1 LDSKRIRSSNA
12 FGAMSKSKAKNASS
26 GAKKDAS
33 GKKDVTT
40 KAASAEALKPRLSDA
55 EFAIPVAE
63 IDAGGKGMTFPIRVS
78 WLRGVLEDTGVAAPA
93 KDGELTCR
101 VSKSGNDLVIHGR
114 LEASLSAPCARCL
127 NPASVDV
134 AKKIAFMAVP
144 SSQLRQEAAANQEDI
159 ELAEEDEIIGYD
171 NDVLVLD
178 EWLRDELLL
187 EVPMFPLCSEACPG
201 MVPLPSA
208 QLKDAKDA
216 KEVAD
221 LGEDDLHVDHRLRP
235 LLALRNQ
242 LKTQKKS

>member
-1 LDSKRIRSSNA
+1 
-12 FGAMSKSKAKNASS
+12 MSKSKSKNASS

-33 GKKDVTT
+33 AKKDVT
-40 KAASAEALKPRLSDA
+40 KAAGAEPLKPRLSDA

-63 IDAGGKGMTFPIRVS
+63 IDAGGKGVTFPIRAS

-101 VSKSGNDLVIHGR
+101 VSKSGTDLVIHGR

-187 EVPMFPLCSEACPG
+187 EVPMFPLCSESCPG

-208 QLKDAKDA
+208 EVKGAKET

-221 LGEDDLHVDHRLRP
+221 LDEDDLHVDHRLRP